1 MINKEV
7 KALIISTSTIYG
19 SDFLEY
25 IREEIKDFTQ
35 TDELIFIPFAQPSG
49 INYDDYTEKVK
60 NALQAHEIKVR
71 GIHEFENKKEAI
83 RDAKTIFVGGG
94 NTFLLLKTL
103 YELDLMTTLREAILS
118 GTPYIGTSAGSNLT
132 GQTIGTTNDMPIVY
146 PPSFEAL
153 KILPFNLNP
162 HYLEADPNSTHK
174 GETREQR
181 IAEFL
186 IQNDIAVLGL
196 KEGSW
201 LEILEGEITLKG
213 SENAVWFSRKNK
225 ERIIE
230 SGMRM
235 SSLLQ

>member
-35 TDELIFIPFAQPSG
+35 TDELIFVPYAQPSG
-49 INYDDYTEKVK
+49 VSYSDYTEKVK
-60 NALQAHEIKVR
+60 NAFQPLAMEVR
-71 GIHEFENKKEAI
+71 GLHEFENKKEAI
-83 RDAKTIFVGGG
+83 RNAKTIFVGGG

-103 YELDLMTTLREAILS
+103 YELDLMTTLQEAILS

-146 PPSFEAL
+146 PPSFDAL

-162 HYLEADPNSTHK
+162 HFLEADPTSTHK

-186 IQNDIAVLGL
+186 VQNDLAVLGL

-201 LEILEGEITLKG
+201 LEVLAGEITLKG
-213 SENAVWFSRKNK
+213 PENAVWFNRKDK
-225 ERIIE
+225 EKIIE
-230 SGMRM
+230 SGTKINA
-235 SSLLQ
+235 LL